1 MSKSSKIALA
11 LVGLAIALP
20 ASAQQPTNSSNEPIV
35 IKKDRKV
42 VCKFEQNT
50 GTRFQT
56 RSCKTIEEWDTI
68 REQQL
73 RAAQEMINR
82 STIETRRGN

>member
-11 LVGLAIALP
+11 LAGLAVVSP
-20 ASAQQPTNSSNEPIV
+20 VSAQQPTNASNEPIV
-35 IKKDRKV
+35 IKKDKKV

-73 RAAQEMINR
+73 RAAQEMINKA
-82 STIETRRGN
+82 TIDTNRGG

>member
-11 LVGLAIALP
+11 LAGLAVVSP
-20 ASAQQPTNSSNEPIV
+20 VSAQQPTNASNEPIV
-35 IKKDRKV
+35 IKKDKKV

-56 RSCKTIEEWDTI
+56 RSCRTIEEWDAI

-73 RAAQEMINR
+73 RAAQDMINR
-82 STIETRRGN
+82 ATIDTRRGG

>member
-1 MSKSSKIALA
+1 MSKFSRLALA
-11 LVGLAIALP
+11 LAGLAVALP

-56 RSCKTIEEWDTI
+56 RSCKTIEEWDAI
-68 REQQL
+68 REQQI
-73 RAAQEMINR
+73 RAAREMIDR
-82 STIETRRGN
+82 SMVDTRRGG

>member
-82 STIETRRGN
+82 SMVDTRRGN